1 MEINLVMR
9 MLGNI
14 ERGYDSLEE
23 VIPNAEEIG
32 QGTECTAYDVGGY
45 CVKDYG
51 NNSEAQRQKDIWEL
65 CPKSNLIP
73 KIYGVVN
80 GFLVME
86 MIEGRLVEHYLGDEK
101 VTVKVVDTLKKFTRE
116 LLELGI
122 IANDLHPE
130 NVMYT
135 DNGEV
140 KVIDVGFFSTL
151 DEEEESPYHAMRKS
165 NKRLNSWYY
174 LEEYYS
180 SHGEPECARVD
191 KDPFFKR
198 GEKTELTDFLG
209 PFMDSTYDDSYD
221 DTWGEYSNTYDS
233 LEDWCN
239 DNSDSCDSDYDTYD
253 SLGKC

>member
-23 VIPNAEEIG
+23 VISNAEEIG
-32 QGTECTAYDVGGY
+32 YGTECTAYDVGGY

-51 NNSEAQRQKDIWEL
+51 NDSEAQRQKDIWEL
-65 CPKSNLIP
+65 CPKSNLTP

-86 MIEGRLVEHYLGDEK
+86 MIKGELVERYLGDEK
-101 VTVKVVDTLKKFTRE
+101 ITVKVVDTLKKFTRE

-122 IANDLHPE
+122 IAYDLHPE

-135 DNGEV
+135 DDGEV
-140 KVIDVGFFSTL
+140 KVIDVGFFATL
-151 DEEEESPYHAMRKS
+151 DEEEENPYNAMRKS
-165 NKRLNSWYY
+165 NKRLNNWYK
-174 LEEYYS
+174 LEKYYS
-180 SHGEPECARVD
+180 SHGEPEYARVD

-198 GEKTELTDFLG
+198 SVKEGQIDFLG
-209 PFMDSTYDDSYD
+209 PFMGSTYDDTY
-221 DTWGEYSNTYDS
+221 GESGYTYHTYDS
-233 LEDWCN
+233 LEDWC
-239 DNSDSCDSDYDTYD
+239 SDSNDSMDSYDTYD